1 VARSPS
7 PGKAWSAIVQRLRG
21 ARYLLED
28 VAYALGRVPRALGR
42 GAAEFWRGLGV
53 QTRRHLLAALGAIV
67 LLLVVVLAAAPALPC
82 SLPGGDECAPADDAA
97 DLVPAHSLA
106 YVHLNVD
113 PDTDQF
119 DAAADL
125 ADRLPLLTRQVIGRL
140 LVQVPGPNGAPPD
153 YRHDFEPWFGGEAAI
168 ALVPADRGAEQVQL
182 LEVDDQKQAE
192 KYASQIAAGA
202 TQTEQYRD
210 VNIDIDDRGLS
221 SAITSGFLVIGTDS
235 GVHAIVDVATG
246 AKGARSLAD
255 DADAKAVRD
264 RLPDKRLAEV
274 YVSPDGAA
282 DLLAGERGP
291 FASAEPFVD
300 AGATTG
306 AAAALVARDDG
317 LELAVRSDLDADRAK
332 AHPGFF
338 AAFPGF
344 DPQLAA
350 KLAPETLAYLGFGD
364 PGATVKDLLAQ
375 ASAQAPGL
383 AAGFTD
389 LVERL
394 RELGQVDLQKDLLPA
409 LGDEAALALQPGG
422 SGEEDSASE
431 ATVPF
436 VQFLA
441 AGVDEE
447 ARQALAR
454 LQGPIAHALEGSEQ
468 QAPVFTRRELAGVQA
483 ESLRVSPTVDLTYAI
498 VDSLL
503 VVASDPQG
511 VEQVAGDKG
520 GLASSDGFEQAT
532 DGLTDDPSL
541 LASLNVASLLHL
553 AEVNGLGESP
563 AYATF
568 AAELRKLETMGL
580 AVHASRSEL
589 DTDVRL
595 AIGSGPA
602 EGPDTS
608 TTGGAE
614 GTTTTGE

>member
-21 ARYLLED
+21 TRYLLED
-28 VAYALGRVPRALGR
+28 VAYAIGRVPLALGR
-42 GAAEFWRGLGV
+42 GAAAFWRALGV

-67 LLLVVVLAAAPALPC
+67 LLVVVVVAAAPALPC

-97 DLVPAHSLA
+97 DLVPADSLA
-106 YVHLNVD
+106 YVHLNID
-113 PDTDQF
+113 PDTEQF

-125 ADRLPLLTRQVIGRL
+125 ADRLPLLTRQLVSRL
-140 LVQVPGPNGAPPD
+140 LVQIPGPNGAAPD
-153 YRHDFEPWFGGEAAI
+153 YKHDLGPWFGGEAAI

-192 KYASQIAAGA
+192 KYASRIAAGKA
-202 TQTEQYRD
+202 QTDEYRD
-210 VNIDIDDRGLS
+210 VDIDIDDRGLAT
-221 SAITSGFLVIGTDS
+221 AITRGFLVIGTDS
-235 GVHAIVDVATG
+235 GVQSIVDVATT

-255 DADAKAVRD
+255 DADADAVRD
-264 RLPDKRLAEV
+264 RLPDARLAEI
-274 YVSPDGAA
+274 YVSPHGAA

-300 AGATTG
+300 AGSTTG
-306 AAAALVARDDG
+306 AAAALVAGDDG
-317 LELAVRSDLDADRAK
+317 IELAIRSDLDADRAK

-350 KLAPETLAYLGFGD
+350 KLAPDTLAYLGFGD

-389 LVERL
+389 LVKRL
-394 RELGQVDLQKDLLPA
+394 RDLGQVDLQKDLLPA

-422 SGEEDSASE
+422 SSEEGSASQ
-431 ATVPF
+431 AKVPF

-483 ESLRVSPTVDLTYAI
+483 ESLRVSPTVDLTYAL

-511 VEQVAGDKG
+511 VKEVAGDNG
-520 GLASSDGFEQAT
+520 GLDSSDGFEQAT
-532 DGLTDDPSL
+532 DGLTDEPSL
-541 LASLNVASLLHL
+541 VVYLNIASLLHL
-553 AEVNGLGESP
+553 AELNGLGESP

-568 AAELRKLETMGL
+568 AGELRKLETMGL

-589 DTDVRL
+589 DTDLRL

-602 EGPDTS
+602 EGADASPTP
-608 TTGGAE
+608 GAE
-614 GTTTTGE
+614 GTTTPGE